1 MKSISLYV
9 DNGSWLCKVHP
20 FTKLA
25 YIATAISVPLLVGKL
40 SFFAIFIALSL
51 AVLASGRLLKRVVPL
66 IAFSFTILITIF
78 LIHGLFNQSNRNI
91 LFSIGP
97 LHFYREGLLYA
108 LHIGCNVLNM
118 LLSFAILVLSA
129 KPSELVEE
137 LEKRGFS
144 RRMGYIITSVFQIV
158 PQMTGTMNTITD
170 AQRSRG
176 LETEGSL
183 LTRAKPFLPL
193 ISPVVMSSLINTRE
207 RAVALEVRG
216 FAAKQKK
223 TYLADRTPHR
233 GDTPITVVLLAMIAA
248 ALLWRI
254 VQCL

>member
-1 MKSISLYV
+1 MKSIGLYV

-183 LTRAKPFLPL
+183 LTRAKAFLPL

>member
-1 MKSISLYV
+1 MKSISLYI
-9 DNGSWLCKVHP
+9 DNGSWLCRMHP

-25 YIATAISVPLLVGKL
+25 YIAAAISVPLLAGRL
-40 SFFAIFIALSL
+40 WLFAVFIALSL
-51 AVLASGRLLKRVVPL
+51 AVLASGHLLKRVVPL
-66 IAFSFTILITIF
+66 VAFSFTILITIF
-78 LIHGLFNQSNRNI
+78 LIHGLFNQQNRNI

-118 LLSFAILVLSA
+118 LLSFAILVLST

-144 RRMGYIITSVFQIV
+144 RRMGYIIISVFQIV
-158 PQMTGTMNTITD
+158 PQMMGTMNTITD

-176 LETEGSL
+176 METEGSL
-183 LTRAKPFLPL
+183 ATRAKAFLPL

-207 RAVALEVRG
+207 RAVALEGRG
-216 FAAKQKK
+216 FAAKKKK
-223 TYLADRTPHR
+223 TYLADRTPRR
-233 GDTPITVVLLAMIAA
+233 GDKPITIVLLALIVLAA
-248 ALLWRI
+248 GWRI
-254 VQCL
+254 AQCL

>member
-183 LTRAKPFLPL
+183 LTRAKAFLPL

-233 GDTPITVVLLAMIAA
+233 GDTPITVVLRAMIAA

>member
-183 LTRAKPFLPL
+183 LTRAKAFLPL

-207 RAVALEVRG
+207 RAVAREVRG

>member
-183 LTRAKPFLPL
+183 LTRAKAFLPL

-223 TYLADRTPHR
+223 TYLAARTPHR

>member
-183 LTRAKPFLPL
+183 LTRAKA
-193 ISPVVMSSLINTRE
+193 LINTRE

>member
-51 AVLASGRLLKRVVPL
+51 AVLASGRLLKRVFPL

-183 LTRAKPFLPL
+183 LTRAKAFLPL

>member
-144 RRMGYIITSVFQIV
+144 RRMGYIITSV
-158 PQMTGTMNTITD
+158 
-170 AQRSRG
+170 
-176 LETEGSL
+176 
-183 LTRAKPFLPL
+183 
-193 ISPVVMSSLINTRE
+193 VMSSLINTRE

>member
-66 IAFSFTILITIF
+66 IAFSFMILITIF

-118 LLSFAILVLSA
+118 LLSLRFWCSRPSPPSWSRNWKSA
-129 KPSELVEE
+129 VSPAGWATSSP
-137 LEKRGFS
+137 RCS
-144 RRMGYIITSVFQIV
+144 RSCPR
-158 PQMTGTMNTITD
+158 
-170 AQRSRG
+170 
-176 LETEGSL
+176 
-183 LTRAKPFLPL
+183 
-193 ISPVVMSSLINTRE
+193 
-207 RAVALEVRG
+207 
-216 FAAKQKK
+216 
-223 TYLADRTPHR
+223 
-233 GDTPITVVLLAMIAA
+233 
-248 ALLWRI
+248 
-254 VQCL
+254 

>member
-51 AVLASGRLLKRVVPL
+51 AVLASGRQLKRVVPL

-183 LTRAKPFLPL
+183 LTRAKAFLPL

>member
-183 LTRAKPFLPL
+183 LTRAKAFLPL

-207 RAVALEVRG
+207 RAVALEVRE

>member
-51 AVLASGRLLKRVVPL
+51 AVLASGRLLKQVVPL

-183 LTRAKPFLPL
+183 LTRAKAFLPL

>member
-129 KPSELVEE
+129 KPSELVGE

-183 LTRAKPFLPL
+183 LTRAKAFLPL

>member
-129 KPSELVEE
+129 KPSELAEE

-183 LTRAKPFLPL
+183 LTRAKAFLPL

>member
-183 LTRAKPFLPL
+183 LTRAKAFLPL
-193 ISPVVMSSLINTRE
+193 ISSVVMSSLINTRE

>member
-176 LETEGSL
+176 LETEGCL
-183 LTRAKPFLPL
+183 LTRAKAFLPL

>member
-183 LTRAKPFLPL
+183 LTRAKAFLPL

-223 TYLADRTPHR
+223 TYLADRTPQR